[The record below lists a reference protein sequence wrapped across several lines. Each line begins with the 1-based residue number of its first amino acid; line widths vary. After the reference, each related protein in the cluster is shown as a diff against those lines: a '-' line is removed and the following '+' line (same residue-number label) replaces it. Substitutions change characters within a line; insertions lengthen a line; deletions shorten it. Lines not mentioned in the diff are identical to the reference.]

1 MSDLVDQASQKQ
13 AALLLEALP
22 YMQKYAGR
30 TIVVK
35 YGGNAMT
42 DDQLK
47 LSVMRDLSLLQTVG
61 IKIVLVHGGG
71 PAINRA
77 MEQANRETHFIDGL
91 RYTDEADLQLINAVL
106 SGEVNK
112 SLVAG
117 LIKSG
122 AKAVGF
128 SGVDGSL
135 IQAKQRSAKL
145 GYVGD
150 VMKINP
156 DLLTLTLDQGYMP
169 VIASIGVDSDGQ
181 LYNINADTAA
191 AEIAAALGA
200 QSFVLMTNVR
210 GILQDP
216 TDPDSLYR
224 ELAVPELQALIA
236 SETIQGGMI
245 PKLKA
250 IIQAMRAGLHQA
262 VILDGRVP
270 HALLL
275 ELFSDRGYGS
285 LISD

>member
-1 MSDLVDQASQKQ
+1 MSDLVDRASQKQ

-35 YGGNAMT
+35 YGGNVMT
-42 DDQLK
+42 DEHLK
-47 LSVMRDLSLLQTVG
+47 LSVMRDLCLLQTVG

-128 SGVDGSL
+128 SGVDGGL

-156 DLLTLTLDQGYMP
+156 ELLTLILEQGYMP

-191 AEIAAALGA
+191 AEIAAALQA
-200 QSFVLMTNVR
+200 ESFVLMTNVR

-216 TDPDSLYR
+216 ADPDSLYR
-224 ELAVPELQALIA
+224 DLTVTQLQELIA

-245 PKLKA
+245 PKLQA
-250 IIQAMRAGLHQA
+250 IIQAMQAGLHKT

>member
-1 MSDLVDQASQKQ
+1 MSNLVDQASQKQ

-47 LSVMRDLSLLQTVG
+47 LSVMRDLCLLQTVG

-77 MEQANRETHFIDGL
+77 MTQANRETHFIDGL

-156 DLLTLTLDQGYMP
+156 ELLTLALEQGYMP
-169 VIASIGVDSDGQ
+169 VIASIGVGSDGQ

-191 AEIAAALGA
+191 AEIAAALEA

-216 TDPDSLYR
+216 ADPDSLYR
-224 ELAVPELQALIA
+224 DLTVTQLQELIV

-245 PKLKA
+245 PKLEA
-250 IIQAMRAGLHQA
+250 IIQAMQAGLHKA

-285 LISD
+285 LISN